1 MATKRQASNADRP
14 LPPPKRRTQTTVK
27 EPEAGSTDLGQGAF
41 VDFQPHLF
49 PAAEAAALLQQLEE
63 EAAVERATS
72 TTFNSCLM
80 NYYRSG
86 SDHMGW
92 HSDNEP
98 LYSNEPCIASV
109 SFGVPREFILRSNA
123 QPADKYRFRL
133 GTGSLLIMRGTVQQH
148 WMHCV
153 PKRKGLEG
161 ARTFSSQCLLSML
174 DESGGLPGV
183 KGRCSAVDL
192 LVCPL
197 GSSCKSLRAVNYTR
211 LLKYADLDGLL
222 ALAQKVQLH
231 AMQRTTSMALEEPRA
246 EPVNKAMLAL
256 QRAAEAAAR
265 HLAGDEGGSPR
276 SPSSPRPAGSLAEQ
290 TAGACSLSISQQLPA
305 SQGQAVRS

>member
-1 MATKRQASNADRP
+1 MLPTDVFRRILRRALQQEQASFRNNVVSAMMSVGDS
-14 LPPPKRRTQTTVK
+14 LTT
-27 EPEAGSTDLGQGAF
+27 P
-41 VDFQPHLF
+41 
-49 PAAEAAALLQQLEE
+49 
-63 EAAVERATS
+63 
-72 TTFNSCLM
+72 
-80 NYYRSG
+80 
-86 SDHMGW
+86 
-92 HSDNEP
+92 
-98 LYSNEPCIASV
+98 
-109 SFGVPREFILRSNA
+109 
-123 QPADKYRFRL
+123 FRL
-133 GTGSLLIMRGTVQQH
+133 PSEELGLSSGT
-148 WMHCV
+148 
-153 PKRKGLEG
+153 
-161 ARTFSSQCLLSML
+161 
-174 DESGGLPGV
+174 PGQLQLAPVVV